1 MKAVMIGLEAGDDP
15 EDRTFSTGPSELI
28 RTIPGVTNKNAA
40 ILTIETK
47 NIQEVA
53 NMTLEDLDP
62 LVGVEH
68 GRQIVRFFKT
78 SVFDDE

>member
-1 MKAVMIGLEAGDDP
+1 MLF
-15 EDRTFSTGPSELI
+15 RS
-28 RTIPGVTNKNAA
+28 IPGVNNKNAA
-40 ILTIETK
+40 ILTLQTK

-53 NMTLEDLDP
+53 NMTLEELDP

-78 SVFDDE
+78 SVFDDD